1 MKNSESTS
9 QQNGGP
15 LILKNE
21 ITYGGRNDDRTYSHN
36 SHRKNDRYEKNN
48 RRGGFDKKDIRGSF
62 DRHDKKDVRNRFNRQ
77 NGNDN
82 RHSFSDKNHYS
93 DKHRDEEQKK
103 KSAIPIGKTQE
114 LIVVKTTDFGVF
126 LNTPTGEDSDKILLP
141 KSQVPKGTQLNDVLN
156 VFVYKDSEDRP
167 IATMEEPSIE
177 LGQVARLYVKEVTKI
192 GAFLDWGLSKD
203 LLLPFNEQA
212 YEVKEDD
219 AVLVTL
225 YVDKSDRLCASMK
238 VYNHLSNESPY
249 KKDDEVFGR
258 VYEISD
264 NFGVFIAV
272 DDKYSALLPK
282 KEVFEKYRINQPVY
296 ARVAQVMD
304 DGRLTLSVKKKI
316 PEQMNDDAS
325 FIYETL
331 QRENG
336 FLPFNDKS
344 DSEAVKNRF
353 HMSKNAF
360 KRAIGHLYKE
370 RLITIEK
377 DGIHLND

>member
-1 MKNSESTS
+1 M
-9 QQNGGP
+9 
-15 LILKNE
+15 
-21 ITYGGRNDDRTYSHN
+21 
-36 SHRKNDRYEKNN
+36 KNDRFYNKNDKTN
-48 RRGGFDKKDIRGSF
+48 RKNSRYDRRRNDTDSRFPDKKRYQHTHET
-62 DRHDKKDVRNRFNRQ
+62 HDT
-77 NGNDN
+77 
-82 RHSFSDKNHYS
+82 
-93 DKHRDEEQKK
+93 KK

-141 KSQVPKGTQLNDVLN
+141 KSQVPKDTQLNDVLN

-177 LGQVARLYVKEVTKI
+177 LGQVARLYVKEVKKI

-203 LLLPFNEQA
+203 LLLPFKEQL

-325 FIYETL
+325 FIYENL

-344 DSEAVKNRF
+344 DSESVKNRF

-377 DGIHLND
+377 DGIHLS